1 LFLIFYFFF
10 HHQPFE
16 MLNDSKSYRQ
26 RHHWVAENKRK
37 KRQERQRA
45 ASFYRIA
52 VSRTTRGISRT
63 PFKCPENAHTQKRR
77 QSTRSIVSFLF
88 ARALLLLLG
97 YSQVCGTPIDWRKE
111 FICVCVSAFVTSS
124 GWASENIPA
133 HPLSFSHHQM
143 KGKAM
148 QKVMGQHNTVV
159 CWRPISSTK
168 EGEPFS
174 FDSL

>member
-1 LFLIFYFFF
+1 
-10 HHQPFE
+10 

-37 KRQERQRA
+37 KKTRETTGGFFLSHRGEPDNARHF
-45 ASFYRIA
+45 SNA
-52 VSRTTRGISRT
+52 VQMPG
-63 PFKCPENAHTQKRR
+63 KCAHAKKATEYTIDCFVFVLPELFFFFWVIPRCAER
-77 QSTRSIVSFLF
+77 QSTGGKNSF
-88 ARALLLLLG
+88 
-97 YSQVCGTPIDWRKE
+97 V
-111 FICVCVSAFVTSS
+111 CVCVSSFVTSS

-148 QKVMGQHNTVV
+148 QKVMGQHNAVV

>member
-1 LFLIFYFFF
+1 MPGKCA
-10 HHQPFE
+10 H
-16 MLNDSKSYRQ
+16 
-26 RHHWVAENKRK
+26 AK
-37 KRQERQRA
+37 KATEYTIDC
-45 ASFYRIA
+45 F
-52 VSRTTRGISRT
+52 
-63 PFKCPENAHTQKRR
+63 
-77 QSTRSIVSFLF
+77 VSFCQSSSSSFGLF
-88 ARALLLLLG
+88 PGVRNANRLEERIHL
-97 YSQVCGTPIDWRKE
+97 
-111 FICVCVSAFVTSS
+111 CVCVSAFVTSS